1 MRVSWHRLRARI
13 RHRRFASD
21 LAEEIAV
28 HRAMKAEELDG
39 AAGAAGSPRTRGL
52 DVDRAMGNDLLM
64 RERAR
69 EVWVPPPVDALGQ
82 DVRDAFRL
90 LVRRPAFSVAAI
102 AALVLGV
109 GAATLAYALANAL
122 LFKPLPVERPEQL
135 VYLGPPSYSFP
146 ILSGVRAHSPFLADA
161 FGWTLEQYDTVWGD
175 EADRSLVLLASGNI
189 HEVLGIRP
197 ALGRLLDDSD
207 DRPGAAAVAI
217 LSYAAWQQRYGGQP
231 TVLGTTVRVHGLV
244 VTIVGVTPRGFFGV
258 APGRLPEITVPV
270 ALAPQLAPDNA
281 EILNQVG
288 RAWLHIMGRLA
299 DGITRDSANAQFQV
313 VWKQVLEALVDPR
326 ETPQRRARY
335 LSRPA
340 SLFDGRV
347 GFSSVRNQY
356 REPLLILAGLTLLL
370 WLVGCVTVANM
381 FIAGA
386 WGRSRELAVRLALGC
401 GRFRLARQIFIEGLL
416 VATIAAGAAVL
427 LSRWSAEGL
436 IALLATSREPVMLDL
451 ALDWRFVGFMTALI
465 VASAALLSA
474 APILLAVRLQTGPA
488 LKAGSRAVA
497 AQGRGLGRALVS
509 VQTAFS
515 VILLI
520 GAALLLRSFSHLLS
534 IDPGLEARRLLV
546 AEIDPSAGAR
556 DANRDAAATLD
567 VSLSLQNALDRLAPM
582 PGLVSASLAMYPPI
596 SHRDGSWTQ
605 TIGIDGAP
613 PTETGS
619 TTFFNAVGPR
629 FFATTGTRL
638 VAGRE
643 FTDADSVGAER
654 VAIINESLA
663 ARVFA
668 GQDPIGHRITIG
680 LHADR
685 QSLTVV
691 GIAAD
696 ATYQRLQDAPRA
708 IAYLPLSQTTDALT
722 GRPVFALVRMADRP
736 DEAVAVAVVRS
747 ALIASDARFA
757 VRVEPLAN
765 RIRESLV
772 TERILAVLAGGLA
785 GSALLLACA
794 GLFGLL
800 MHLVARRTRE
810 IGVRMALGARR
821 VDVVRPVI
829 AQALLLTII
838 GLSIGGSVAWFGAGV
853 MRGVL
858 HGITPNDPL
867 AYGGVAAVTLVVSAA
882 AGLVP
887 ARRAASVSPID
898 ALRAE

>member
-1 MRVSWHRLRARI
+1 MRVFWHRLRARI

-21 LAEEIAV
+21 LAEEMAV
-28 HRAMKAEELDG
+28 HRAMKAEELGG
-39 AAGAAGSPRTRGL
+39 AAGAFGNARERGL
-52 DVDRAMGNDLLM
+52 EVDRAMGNDLLM

-69 EVWVPPPVDALGQ
+69 EVWIPPRVDALGQ

-135 VYLGPPSYSFP
+135 VYLGPPSYSLP
-146 ILSGVRAHSPFLADA
+146 ILSAVRARSPFLADA
-161 FGWTLEQYDTVWGD
+161 FGWTLEQYDTLWGD
-175 EADRSLVLLASGNI
+175 ESDRSLVLLASG
-189 HEVLGIRP
+189 HMHKVLGVRP

-207 DRPGAAAVAI
+207 DRPGAPAVAV

-231 TVLGTTVRVHGLV
+231 TVLGTTVRIHGLAA
-244 VTIVGVTPRGFFGV
+244 TIVGVTPRTFFGV

-270 ALAPQLAPDNA
+270 TLAPQLAPDA
-281 EILNQVG
+281 DILNQVG

-299 DGITRDSANAQFQV
+299 GGMTLDTANAQFQV
-313 VWKQVLEALVDPR
+313 VWKQVLDANVDPR
-326 ETPQRRARY
+326 ETPERRARY

-340 SLFDGRV
+340 SLFDGRL

-386 WGRSRELAVRLALGC
+386 WGRSRELAVRVALGC

-416 VATIAAGAAVL
+416 VATIAAGVAVL

-451 ALDWRFVGFMTALI
+451 ALDWRFAGFMTALI
-465 VASAALLSA
+465 VASAALFSA
-474 APILLAVRLQTGPA
+474 APMLLAVRLQTGPA

-497 AQGRGLGRALVS
+497 TQGRGLGRALVS

-534 IDPGLEARRLLV
+534 IDPGVESRRLLV

-556 DANRDAAATLD
+556 EPYRDAVPLD
-567 VSLSLQNALDRLAPM
+567 VSLEHALDRLAQM

-629 FFATTGTRL
+629 FFATTATRL
-638 VAGRE
+638 AAGRE
-643 FTDADSVGAER
+643 FTDADTVGAER

-685 QSLTVV
+685 QSLTIV

-708 IAYLPLSQTTDALT
+708 VAYLPLAQTTDALT
-722 GRPVFALVRMADRP
+722 GRPVFALVRVADRP
-736 DEAVAVAVVRS
+736 EDAAAAVRS
-747 ALIASDARFA
+747 ALISSDARFA

-785 GSALLLACA
+785 SSALLLACA

-800 MHLVARRTRE
+800 MHLVARRTRD

-838 GLSIGGSVAWFGAGV
+838 GLAIGGSVAWVSAGI

-858 HGITPNDPL
+858 HGIAPNDPL
-867 AYGGVAAVTLVVSAA
+867 AYGSVAVVTLVVSAA